1 MTARGKMACRRTLA
15 GLGPWVVHAAAA
27 MTCTLLLLLAKG
39 RVEGGAG
46 WTRALLAA
54 DLNAVASARCYLDP
68 AALAGPRASHVQ
80 DAAPGHHR

>member
-39 RVEGGAG
+39 RVKGGAG
-46 WTRALLAA
+46 
-54 DLNAVASARCYLDP
+54 
-68 AALAGPRASHVQ
+68 
-80 DAAPGHHR
+80 